1 MGVIADK
8 LYGAGGILE
17 AIWRRREG
25 WCDTLQQ
32 ESCSSGRDGQEKAEP
47 RMKIQRKRE
56 AEENDWSRTGGEV
69 SQLNK
74 SNEGSGDV
82 GTCRVI

>member
-1 MGVIADK
+1 
-8 LYGAGGILE
+8 
-17 AIWRRREG
+17 
-25 WCDTLQQ
+25 
-32 ESCSSGRDGQEKAEP
+32 
-47 RMKIQRKRE
+47 MKIQRKRE

-82 GTCRVI
+82 GTYRVI